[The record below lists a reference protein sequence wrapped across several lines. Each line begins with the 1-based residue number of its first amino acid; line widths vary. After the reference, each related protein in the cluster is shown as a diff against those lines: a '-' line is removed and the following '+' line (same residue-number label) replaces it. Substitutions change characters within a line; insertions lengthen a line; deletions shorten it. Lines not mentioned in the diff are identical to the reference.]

1 MLNAK
6 TGKCVFRRI
15 LRVFCLLCSFIATID
30 KINSNKRKNTLLN
43 AILIIVFDVPCDL
56 VTII

>member
-30 KINSNKRKNTLLN
+30 KINSNKRKKYFAECYFNN
-43 AILIIVFDVPCDL
+43 SI
-56 VTII
+56 